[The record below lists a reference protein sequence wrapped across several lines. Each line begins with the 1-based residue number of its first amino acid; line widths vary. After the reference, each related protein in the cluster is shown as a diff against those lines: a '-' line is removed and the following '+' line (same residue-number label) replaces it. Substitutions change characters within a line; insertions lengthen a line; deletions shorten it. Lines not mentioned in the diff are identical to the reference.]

1 MKNFITFFLVLNSL
15 LFSQWT
21 KTEYGSLY
29 GTIHELYLADSLN
42 LTAVFCHYHKFYP
55 DGNSAVIKSS
65 DGGMTWSFSQK
76 LPLDYIREAKIIDE
90 ETIFATSASTD
101 VTTMKRT
108 TDGGLTWMNLSLP
121 SNYQMLK
128 CIQFLDPNIAY
139 AGANFL
145 PESSGYG
152 RLLKTTDGGIS
163 WAATDSIDR
172 VIHGVKFHDKLH
184 GWVLGN
190 QILETTDGGRTF
202 TQIPSPNGF
211 ENIVSFDI
219 LNDTTIAIGGYR
231 IEFYPPN
238 NTYLI
243 IQLAFS
249 TDRGQSW
256 RFSDFGQEIAKGSPE
271 KMIVLDENTAI
282 AHMRYNKG
290 FIYTTN
296 QGMTWNW
303 SNYPEHDYW
312 YQDLK
317 QFGNRLYLAGLGA
330 SLVVSGE
337 DITQPWEIRLHGFFP
352 SVLCAAFSESGL
364 AVVGT
369 NKSTINISS
378 DKGSTWNRKPIQV
391 IVPWSIFMVTDS
403 LIYIANDNTI
413 FRSVDQCN
421 TIDTIVSIPNGW
433 IRDFKIAPNGVFWIC
448 NREDLMASSDNGI
461 IWETK
466 LHASSQSFDQLIL
479 FEDGTYYADDSRP
492 YKSTDYGETWIK
504 LNMPFQYLRDLS
516 FYNSKNGL
524 VIDDMGNLHRTADG
538 GRTYQ
543 QILIPGLA
551 SASRIYC
558 NDPFNYYLA
567 ANKIYSSRDA
577 GESWQINE
585 FDPAVSA
592 IDFGWIHMYNE
603 FEVVGI
609 SSSTQGIWITKN
621 RGNTPVELSTFSAI
635 PLGNKVVLQ
644 WTTVTETN
652 NMGFEI
658 ERKFKIGSWEKIAT
672 VKGNGTVTQKVHYS
686 FDDLTLSGEGIYYYR
701 LKQIDYNGAFEY
713 SKEVEVIFGEVP
725 EVYAIQ
731 QNYPNPFNPSTKI
744 NFLLPEENKVVIR
757 VFNPMGELVQEINR
771 GTLSHGHF
779 EQDIDMGSNPSG
791 MYFCQVLCTNTKTER
806 IKSLTIKMVLMK

>member
-1 MKNFITFFLVLNSL
+1 
-15 LFSQWT
+15 
-21 KTEYGSLY
+21 
-29 GTIHELYLADSLN
+29 
-42 LTAVFCHYHKFYP
+42 
-55 DGNSAVIKSS
+55 
-65 DGGMTWSFSQK
+65 
-76 LPLDYIREAKIIDE
+76 LDYIREAKIIDE
-90 ETIFATSASTD
+90 ENIFATSTSTD

-108 TDGGLTWMNLSLP
+108 TNGGSTWMNLSLP
-121 SNYQMLK
+121 SSYQMLK
-128 CIQFLDPNIAY
+128 CIQFVDPNTAY

-163 WAATDSIDR
+163 WAETDSIDR
-172 VIHGVKFHDKLH
+172 VIHGIKFHDEMH

-190 QILETTDGGRTF
+190 QILETTDGGRSF
-202 TQIPSPNGF
+202 TQIPLPDGF
-211 ENIVSFDI
+211 ENVASFDI
-219 LNDTTIAIGGYR
+219 LNDTAIAIGGYR

-238 NTYLI
+238 YTYLI

-249 TDRGQSW
+249 TDRGQTW
-256 RFSDFGQEIAKGSPE
+256 QFSDFGQEIPTGSPE

-282 AHMRYNKG
+282 AHMKWNKG

-296 QGMTWNW
+296 QGITWNW

-330 SLVVSGE
+330 SVVVSGE

-369 NKSTINISS
+369 NKSTIYVSS

-391 IVPWSIFMVTDS
+391 IVPWSIFMATDS
-403 LIYIANDNTI
+403 LIYIASDSTI

-421 TIDTIVSIPNGW
+421 TIDTIVSIPDGW

-448 NREDLMASSDNGI
+448 NRKDVMASSDNGI
-461 IWETK
+461 TWTTK
-466 LHASSQSFDQLIL
+466 LQVQNAYFDKISL
-479 FEDGTYYADDSRP
+479 FEDGTYYAMESSL
-492 YKSTDYGETWIK
+492 YKSTNFGETWVK
-504 LNMPFQYLRDLS
+504 LNLPFQYLHEIE
-516 FYNSKNGL
+516 FYDSKNGFVVGSESNFL
-524 VIDDMGNLHRTADG
+524 RTSDG
-538 GRTYQ
+538 G
-543 QILIPGLA
+543 LSFHPVVIPGMIYPR
-551 SASRIYC
+551 RIYC
-558 NDPFNYYLA
+558 KDHFNYYLA
-567 ANKIYSSRDA
+567 ASNYIYSSRDA

-585 FDPAVSA
+585 FDPAVSS
-592 IDFGWIHMYNE
+592 IDFGWLHMFNE
-603 FEVVGI
+603 FEAVGI

-652 NMGFEI
+652 NMSFEI
-658 ERKFKIGSWEKIAT
+658 ERKFKNGSWEKIGS
-672 VKGNGTVTQKVHYS
+672 VKGSGTITQKVHYS
-686 FDDLTLSGEGIYYYR
+686 FDDLTLSGEGIYYYC

-713 SKEVEVIFGEVP
+713 SAEVEVIYGEVP
-725 EVYAIQ
+725 EEYAIQ

-744 NFLLPEENKVVIR
+744 NFSLPEENKVVIR
-757 VFNPMGELVQEINR
+757 IFNPLGELVQEINR
-771 GTLSHGHF
+771 GTLSHGYF
-779 EQDIDMGSNPSG
+779 EQDIDIGSNPSG

-806 IKSLTIKMVLMK
+806 TKSLTIKMVLMK